1 MSNEPPEK
9 EYFFCRKGMKH
20 IGPLSR
26 NMLRRY
32 LAAGLI
38 DAQTL
43 ISLNDE
49 GRMLPLGAS
58 AAAGEITWTIRAW
71 QKKFSL
77 PVFLLWLCFMPLFSA
92 GFAAFG
98 VYSTFDSLPM
108 MVLALLFAK
117 LGMTYWL
124 WRTWNL
130 LLVDKS
136 PLTAMLYALP
146 MALPLVNCFWVWKGY
161 IQLPK
166 YWARYK
172 DKLDID
178 DETIIHSWIYYLAVI
193 FFYLMIAGTV
203 LLIFVEHKDHIL
215 LIQTVAIIS
224 WMWFGLT
231 LYSLCEADH
240 FATRVIQKKLSNL
253 AFGALKFCADI
264 DYDVL
269 HKTVLSV
276 ALSARKKSRL
286 LALATLIVSWLA
298 GGWFW
303 VHALENSLTE
313 HKKSY
318 WLLAKDCIVCN
329 KKAHFIKYF
338 IPQSNFDNTNAE
350 RQGK

>member
-43 ISLNDE
+43 VSLNDN
-49 GRMLPLGAS
+49 GCMLPLGAS
-58 AAAGEITWTIRAW
+58 VAAGEITWTIRAW

-92 GFAAFG
+92 GFAALG

-108 MVLALLFAK
+108 MVLALLFAQ

-136 PLTAMLYALP
+136 PLTAVLYALP

-161 IQLPK
+161 LQLPK
-166 YWARYK
+166 YWKRYK
-172 DKLDID
+172 DKLDVDGDIP
-178 DETIIHSWIYYLAVI
+178 HWIYYLAVI
-193 FFYLMIAGTV
+193 FFYLMLVGTV
-203 LLIFVEHKDHIL
+203 LLMFVEHKDHVL
-215 LIQTVAIIS
+215 LIRSVAIIS
-224 WMWFGLT
+224 WIWFGLT
-231 LYSLCEADH
+231 LYSLCAADH
-240 FATRVIQKKLSNL
+240 FATRIIQKKLSNL
-253 AFGALKFCADI
+253 AFGALQFCADI

-276 ALSARKKSRL
+276 ALSARKSSRI
-286 LALATLIVSWLA
+286 LALFTLTVSWLA

-313 HKKSY
+313 HKESY
-318 WLLAKDCIVCN
+318 WMLAKDCIVCN

-338 IPQSNFDNTNAE
+338 IPQSNLDNTNAE